1 MSAKKNSNPHALRVI
16 PLGGLGEIGKNMM
29 ALEMANDIVIID
41 AGVLFPEAEMMG
53 VDVVIPNVSYLVEHA
68 DKVRALLITH
78 GHEDHIG
85 AIPYLLKE
93 LNVPIYAPAMAEAL
107 IRARL
112 REHKLPDPPKITA
125 ITPGERIT
133 FGDFEAEWFSVCH
146 SIPDATGIALD
157 TPFGKIIHSGD
168 FKIDHDPILGNPSD
182 FGTLARIAGDGVFLL
197 MADSTYAEEEGHS
210 DSDRTIVDSLHR
222 LIADAEGRV
231 FLSSFAS
238 QIARIQIA
246 VDGAHACGRKIAILG
261 RSMQNYIRIS
271 QELGH
276 LEVPN
281 DMLISPA
288 TANSLPD
295 RQVLYLTTGSQGEPR
310 AALARIARMDHREV
324 RIKPGDTVII
334 SATPIPGNETAIY
347 SAQDDLVRLGAKLI
361 HHKSNAVHVHGH
373 ARREELRLL
382 INLVRPQYFVPIHGE
397 YRMLQTHAELAVDQ
411 GVDENDAFVITDG
424 DVLELDQ
431 DHGRVNGK
439 VDAGH
444 VFVDGLGL
452 WDEQTNVIDERRM
465 LSEDGIVN
473 VVIPRNAATGRIMG
487 APNITSVGFVSDK
500 DATKLFEDTLDELRN
515 YLDRARNG
523 NLEWTQLEAS
533 VKGTVE
539 KFLHKRTRRRPLV
552 VLTAIDV

>member
-1 MSAKKNSNPHALRVI
+1 MSQKNSSNPDPLRVI

-29 ALEMANDIVIID
+29 ALELANDIVIVD
-41 AGVLFPEAEMMG
+41 AGVLFPAAEMMG
-53 VDVVIPNVSYLVEHA
+53 VDVVIPNISYLIERA

-85 AIPYLLKE
+85 AVPYVLKD
-93 LNVPIYAPAMAEAL
+93 LDIPIYAPAMAEAL

-112 REHKLPDPPKITA
+112 REHKLPNAPTLNSIV
-125 ITPGERIT
+125 PGQKVQLGE
-133 FGDFEAEWFSVCH
+133 FEAEWFSVCH
-146 SIPDATGIALD
+146 SIPDATGIALS

-168 FKIDHDPILGNPSD
+168 FKIDHDPILGEPSD
-182 FGTLARIAGDGVFLL
+182 FGTLAQIAGDGVFLL

-246 VDGAHACGRKIAILG
+246 VDSAFASGRKIAILG

-271 QELGH
+271 RELGH
-276 LEVPN
+276 LEVP
-281 DMLISPA
+281 DDLIVSPS

-295 RQVLYLTTGSQGEPR
+295 REVLFLTTGSQGEPR
-310 AALARIARMDHREV
+310 AALARIARADHRDV
-324 RIKPGDTVII
+324 RIKQGDTVII

-347 SAQDDLVRLGAKLI
+347 SAQDDLVRLGAKLV

-373 ARREELRLL
+373 ARREELRAL
-382 INLVRPQYFVPIHGE
+382 INLTRPQYFVPIHGE

-411 GVDENDAFVITDG
+411 GVAEEDAFVLTDG

-431 DHGRVNGK
+431 DRGRLNGRI
-439 VDAGH
+439 DAGH

-465 LSEDGIVN
+465 LAEDGIVT
-473 VVIPRNAATGRIMG
+473 VIIPRNAATGRIMG
-487 APNITSVGFVSDK
+487 APQITSAGFVSDA
-500 DATKLFEDTLDELRN
+500 DSAKLFEDTLDELRN
-515 YLDRARNG
+515 YLDRARTG

-552 VLTAIDV
+552 VPVSLDV

>member
-1 MSAKKNSNPHALRVI
+1 MSPGNKSNPKTLRVI

-29 ALEMANDIVIID
+29 AIETADDIVIID
-41 AGVLFPEAEMMG
+41 AGVLFPAAEMMG
-53 VDVVIPNVSYLVEHA
+53 IDVVIPNISYLVERA

-85 AIPYLLKE
+85 AVPYVLKE
-93 LNVPIYAPAMAEAL
+93 LDVPIYAPPMAEAL

-112 REHKLPDPPKITA
+112 REHKLPNAPKINS
-125 ITPGERIT
+125 ITPGERVSL
-133 FGDFEAEWFSVCH
+133 GDFEAEWFSVCH

-168 FKIDHDPILGNPSD
+168 FKIDHDPIVGNPSD
-182 FGTLARIAGDGVFLL
+182 FGVLSRIAGDGVFLL

-210 DSDRTIVDSLHR
+210 DSDRTIVDSIHR

-246 VDGAHACGRKIAILG
+246 VDGAYASGRKFAILG
-261 RSMQNYIRIS
+261 RSMQNYMRIA

-276 LEVPN
+276 LEVP
-281 DMLISPA
+281 DDLIVSPS

-295 RQVLYLTTGSQGEPR
+295 REVLFLTTGSQGEPR
-310 AALARIARMDHREV
+310 AALARIARVDHREV
-324 RIKPGDTVII
+324 RIKRGDTVII

-347 SAQDDLVRLGAKLI
+347 STQDDLVRLGAKLV

-373 ARREELRLL
+373 ARREELKGL
-382 INLVRPQYFVPIHGE
+382 INLTRPQYFVPVHGE
-397 YRMLQTHAELAVDQ
+397 YRMLQAHAELAVDQ
-411 GVDENDAFVITDG
+411 GVDEHDAFVITDG
-424 DVLELDQ
+424 DVLELDN
-431 DHGRVNGK
+431 DRGRVNGRI
-439 VDAGH
+439 DAGH
-444 VFVDGLGL
+444 VYVDGLGL
-452 WDEQTNVIDERRM
+452 WDEQVNVIDERRM
-465 LSEDGIVN
+465 LSEDGIVT
-473 VVIPRNAATGRIMG
+473 VIIPRNAATGRIMG
-487 APNITSVGFVSDK
+487 APHITSAGFVSDD
-500 DATKLFEDTLDELRN
+500 DAEKLFKDTVEELRN
-515 YLDRARNG
+515 YLDRARTG

-552 VLTAIDV
+552 VPVAIDI

>member
-1 MSAKKNSNPHALRVI
+1 MSPRNNSNPQALRVI

-29 ALEMANDIVIID
+29 ILELAEDIVIID
-41 AGVLFPEAEMMG
+41 AGVLFPAAEMMG
-53 VDVVIPNVSYLVEHA
+53 VDVVIPNISYLVE
-68 DKVRALLITH
+68 RAEKIRGLLITH

-85 AIPYLLKE
+85 AVPYLLKE
-93 LNVPIYAPAMAEAL
+93 LDVPIYAPPMAEAL

-112 REHKLPDPPKITA
+112 REHKLPAAPKINTIA
-125 ITPGERIT
+125 TGERLSL
-133 FGDFEAEWFSVCH
+133 GDFEAEWFSVCH
-146 SIPDATGIALD
+146 SIPDAMGIALD

-168 FKIDHDPILGNPSD
+168 FKIDHDPIVGNPSD
-182 FGTLARIAGDGVFLL
+182 FGALARIAGDGVFLL

-246 VDGAHACGRKIAILG
+246 VDSAEACGRKIAVLG
-261 RSMQNYIRIS
+261 RSMQNYIRIA

-276 LEVPN
+276 LEVPG
-281 DMLISPA
+281 DQIVSPA

-295 RQVLYLTTGSQGEPR
+295 REVLFLTTGSQGEPR
-310 AALARIARMDHREV
+310 AALARLARMDHREV

-347 SAQDDLVRLGAKLI
+347 SAQDDLVKLGAKLI

-373 ARREELRLL
+373 ARREELRGL

-397 YRMLQTHAELAVDQ
+397 YRMLKTHAELAVDQ
-411 GVDENDAFVITDG
+411 GVDEHDAFVITDG
-424 DVLELDQ
+424 DVLELDH
-431 DHGRVNGK
+431 DRGRVNGRI
-439 VDAGH
+439 DAGH

-473 VVIPRNAATGRIMG
+473 VIIPRNAVTGRIMG
-487 APNITSVGFVSDK
+487 APHITSAGFVSDK
-500 DATKLFEDTLDELRN
+500 DAAKLFEDTVEELQK
-515 YLDRARNG
+515 YLDRARTE

-552 VLTAIDV
+552 VPVAIDV